1 MLQTKVDT
9 VKNCVMQRGN
19 DTISFNINTNQ
30 HLSTVTYFFGFDG
43 FSETKTCN
51 MNEAQD
57 RYNKAVKNGYKI
69 T

>member
-1 MLQTKVDT
+1 
-9 VKNCVMQRGN
+9 MQRGN
-19 DTISFNINTNQ
+19 DTISFNINTTQ

-51 MNEAQD
+51 INEAQD
-57 RYNKAVKNGYKI
+57 RYNKAIKNGYKI

>member
-1 MLQTKVDT
+1 MLQTKINT
-9 VKNCVMQRGN
+9 VENCVMQRGE
-19 DTISFNINTNQ
+19 DSISFNINTTQ